1 MPGRLSSRSYYRAS
15 RDGWTSADFYR
26 MCDGK
31 GATIVVVKGSD
42 SYIFG
47 GYTDVACSMGN

>member
-31 GATIVVVKGSD
+31 GATIVVVKRSD